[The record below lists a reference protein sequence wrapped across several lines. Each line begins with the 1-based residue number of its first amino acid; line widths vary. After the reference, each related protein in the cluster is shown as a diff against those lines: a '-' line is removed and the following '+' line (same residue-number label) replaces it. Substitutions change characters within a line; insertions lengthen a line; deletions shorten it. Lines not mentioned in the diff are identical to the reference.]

1 MKLSDKKI
9 QSIQNIV
16 AIELAITE
24 AIDTV
29 CKSKNY
35 QVTYVEIN
43 TALTNRLSRNLKQE
57 LDDYCN
63 EEEE

>member
-1 MKLSDKKI
+1 MQLSDKKI
-9 QSIQNIV
+9 QSIQNLV
-16 AIELAITE
+16 AIELAITD

-43 TALTNRLSRNLKQE
+43 TALTNRLSRNLKHE
-57 LDDYCN
+57 LDDYCK

>member
-57 LDDYCN
+57 LDDHCK